1 MKLKSFNYFIGLLF
15 IFFYSPLLGEEKID
29 IWKNKKETNS
39 ESQINEIN
47 KEKTQSI
54 SRQQS
59 SEPLKALEKIQIQEA
74 SNIQADEQKVY
85 GIYEPASYDFDLNM
99 WSTTNAED

>member
-15 IFFYSPLLGEEKID
+15 IFFYPPLLGEEKID

-47 KEKTQSI
+47 K
-54 SRQQS
+54 
-59 SEPLKALEKIQIQEA
+59 
-74 SNIQADEQKVY
+74 
-85 GIYEPASYDFDLNM
+85 
-99 WSTTNAED
+99 